1 MWSYAAQTIPLFIA
15 AAQAFGR
22 VHTAAVF
29 LQLATDTILTTTA
42 ANNISGMPNLVHGP
56 TTYVVLRTMRAS
68 YTSQG
73 WPLQHAYG
81 DFGLSEAQHCAF
93 GHCSRVGLNGA
104 PLRAAAASILLPGQG
119 PMSNRPRI
127 AARVE
132 RHGASP

>member
-1 MWSYAAQTIPLFIA
+1 MSASVSYEV
-15 AAQAFGR
+15 R
-22 VHTAAVF
+22 TAVVF
-29 LQLATDTILTTTA
+29 LQLATDTILTNTA

-68 YTSQG
+68 YTLQG
-73 WPLQHAYG
+73 WPLQQAYG

-93 GHCSRVGLNGA
+93 EHCSRINLNGA
-104 PLRAAAASILLPGQG
+104 PLRAAVTSILLLRHRTMG
-119 PMSNRPRI
+119 NRASI